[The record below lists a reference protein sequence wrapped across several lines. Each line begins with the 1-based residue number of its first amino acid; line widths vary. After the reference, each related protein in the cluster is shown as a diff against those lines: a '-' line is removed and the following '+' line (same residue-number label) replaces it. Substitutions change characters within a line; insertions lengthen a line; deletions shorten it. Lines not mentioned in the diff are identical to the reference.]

1 MIDALC
7 TQPLLDLLRT
17 AMDRG
22 AILGWSV
29 EGYNLVLYRSDERLE
44 VLPLTAAVLLR
55 DWLASPL
62 MQTSS

>member
-7 TQPLLDLLRT
+7 TKPLLDLLRT

-29 EGYNLVLYRSDERLE
+29 DGPNVVLYRSDERLS
-44 VLPLTAAVLLR
+44 VMPLAAAVLLR
-55 DWLASPL
+55 EWLTTATESC
-62 MQTSS
+62 